1 MANRILLTGSKGFI
15 ARTLVPMLEA
25 RGHEVVLHTGDVR
38 EAESFT
44 PFMGQGITHLVH
56 LAAKTFVPAGWEN
69 PALVYDV
76 NVRGTLQALEFC
88 RAEGAKM
95 LFFST
100 YVYGTPDYLPVDE
113 GHPVRPPSP
122 YHHSKALGEDLCRH
136 YQRYFGVGV
145 TVLRPF
151 NVYGPGQDDRFVIPA
166 VLGQVLDPAVSE
178 VLVHTLRPKRDFIF
192 LDDFVEGACL
202 ALEAQGDGFEIFNLG
217 YGESF
222 SVEELVQ
229 AAMRATGIE
238 KPYRANAQER
248 PNEVLDLSCDTRHA
262 REQLGFVPRTDL
274 ETGLKKIVSA
284 MR

>member
-1 MANRILLTGSKGFI
+1 MTGPRGFI
-15 ARTLVPMLEA
+15 ARTLLPRLEG
-25 RGHEVVLHTGDVR
+25 RGHEVLLHGGDVR
-38 EAESFT
+38 EASSFD
-44 PFMGQGITHLVH
+44 PYRGLGVTHVVH
-56 LAAKTFVPAGWEN
+56 LAAKTFVPAGWDD
-69 PALVYDV
+69 PATVYDV

-100 YVYGTPDYLPVDE
+100 YVYGPPDYLPVDE

-122 YHHSKALGEDLCRH
+122 YHHSKVLGEDLCRH
-136 YQRYFGVGV
+136 YRRFFKVPV

-166 VLGQVLDPAVSE
+166 VLGQVLDPSVSE
-178 VLVHTLRPKRDFIF
+178 VVVHTLRPKRDFIY

-202 ALEAQGDGFEIFNLG
+202 AMEAIADDFEVFNLG

-222 SVEELVQ
+222 SVEELVL
-229 AAMRATGIE
+229 AAMAAADIR
-238 KPYRANAQER
+238 KPYRAEGQER
-248 PNEVLDLSCDTRHA
+248 PNEVLDLSCDTRQA
-262 REQLGFVPRTDL
+262 REKLGFSPRTDL
-274 ETGLKKIVSA
+274 TEGLRRIVES